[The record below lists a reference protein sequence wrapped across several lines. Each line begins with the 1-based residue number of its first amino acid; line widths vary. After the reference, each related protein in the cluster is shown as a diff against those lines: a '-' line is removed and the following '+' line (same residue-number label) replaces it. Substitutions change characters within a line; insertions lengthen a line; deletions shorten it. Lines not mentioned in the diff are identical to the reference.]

1 MLQPMLMIKCITC
14 KSLKSECENS
24 FNIEIKH
31 KISPKIA
38 IIQVKNRFQINA
50 STNVNDQMHYM
61 QES

>member
-1 MLQPMLMIKCITC
+1 MRNCLPIALTL
-14 KSLKSECENS
+14 SLNECQSS

-31 KISPKIA
+31 KISFKIA
-38 IIQVKNRFQINA
+38 ITQVKNRFQINV